1 LRLAYGA
8 EGESHDQI
16 FTASSRLGFLSGLNL
31 SCSLAGVC
39 FRRERLL
46 PKEED
51 RTFKKQPTSHKKR
64 RVDGIRAGGFIQA
77 LTRLVQVCP
86 NGNPE
91 KPPSFVCVGCEVP
104 LVSRLFKNRRGRGDW
119 VLENQG
125 LEFANGALR
134 IPSRH
139 IASEGGGRGACHEHN
154 SCIRRGGSHAHLC
167 VGHEGTRDEDRQMC
181 RIVRVFCIV
190 YLRLLDN
197 VGRVASQ

>member
-1 LRLAYGA
+1 MIRL
-8 EGESHDQI
+8 HP
-16 FTASSRLGFLSGLNL
+16 GFLSGLNL

-39 FRRERLL
+39 YRQEHDCFQR
-46 PKEED
+46 K
-51 RTFKKQPTSHKKR
+51 RTELSKNNRPATR
-64 RVDGIRAGGFIQA
+64 NVGLTGYARVGLIQA
-77 LTRLVQVCP
+77 HTWLVQVCP
-86 NGNPE
+86 NENSK